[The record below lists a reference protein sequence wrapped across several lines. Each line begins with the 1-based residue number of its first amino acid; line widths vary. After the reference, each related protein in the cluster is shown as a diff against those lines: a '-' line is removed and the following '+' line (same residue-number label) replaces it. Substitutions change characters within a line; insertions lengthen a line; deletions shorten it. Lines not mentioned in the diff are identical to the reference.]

1 MLRTLITIV
10 YIIVCA
16 ALAGVVLM
24 QEGKQAGLGALSGA
38 APTFWDSAKNR
49 SKEGYL
55 KKITYILSAL
65 FLILSL
71 ALSMHPFG

>member
-1 MLRTLITIV
+1 MKIFLTIIFLV
-10 YIIVCA
+10 VCI
-16 ALAGVVLM
+16 ALTVIVLM

-55 KKITYILSAL
+55 KKVTYILSAL

-71 ALSMHPFG
+71 TLSMHPFG